1 MLLLR
6 DAHDAEARKRIIFS
20 AADIL
25 TFTPTHSALRTSLNF
40 NVRPHAYNAR
50 LHLNILDLVFVL
62 SNRWKQNQEKM
73 EREERSREMKQ
84 EEREEELERRYTRHS
99 RENMSRGKNND
110 SGGRFDREED

>member
-6 DAHDAEARKRIIFS
+6 DAHDAEARKRIIYS

-40 NVRPHAYNAR
+40 SVRPHAYNAR

-62 SNRWKQNQEKM
+62 SNTVKKNCCIKEKFFFAF
-73 EREERSREMKQ
+73 
-84 EEREEELERRYTRHS
+84 L
-99 RENMSRGKNND
+99 
-110 SGGRFDREED
+110 

>member
-6 DAHDAEARKRIIFS
+6 DAHDAEARKRIIDS

-40 NVRPHAYNAR
+40 SVRPHAYNAR

-62 SNRWKQNQEKM
+62 SNNKYNYNETEYLTSAFGYKA
-73 EREERSREMKQ
+73 
-84 EEREEELERRYTRHS
+84 LNIY
-99 RENMSRGKNND
+99 NN
-110 SGGRFDREED
+110 